1 MRPEHADRLPRLH
14 EEGLV
19 VGEPQER
26 THDLP
31 QRRVRSGG
39 TSRAAVDDQRL
50 GVLRDL
56 GVEVVEEHAER
67 RLGLPRAG
75 VQRRAAGSTDRR
87 EVADE
92 PLDDDVAHESPFLLV
107 GRPFAFPFPSGAPAG
122 AARLSRCRKRN
133 QLHPVARTK

>member
-1 MRPEHADRLPRLH
+1 MCPEDAYRLPRLD

-19 VGEPQER
+19 VGEPKKR
-26 THDLP
+26 THDLT
-31 QRRVRSGG
+31 QRRVRPGR

-75 VQRRAAGSTDRR
+75 VQRRATGSTNRR
-87 EVADE
+87 EVSDE
-92 PLDDDVAHESPFLLV
+92 LLDDGVAHESPFLLV

-122 AARLSRCRKRN
+122 
-133 QLHPVARTK
+133 TG